1 MEQKDINQK
10 FIEIFDGVKDAL
22 NEIID
27 KVEELAEVSDRNL
40 YINGVR
46 ENINNIGK
54 TIYSLYRELEKDEYF
69 ANNPEEKEI

>member
-40 YINGVR
+40 YVNGVR